1 MRLTRNFTLEEF
13 TASDQAVRL
22 GIDNTLPAQYA
33 NEVLL
38 TAQMME
44 RVRGFLSEQAG
55 RETPVQVTS
64 GYRCEA
70 LNRAVGGS
78 ERSDHMR
85 MMAVDFRAPGFGTP
99 QQICKTLA
107 PALLELQL
115 GQLILEYGSW
125 VHVSLAIPTKA
136 IDRVITRSANG
147 YTVGIA

>member
-33 NEVLL
+33 NQALL

-44 RVRGFLSEQAG
+44 RVRGYLSEQAG
-55 RETPVQVTS
+55 RDTPIQVTS

-85 MMAVDFRAPGFGTP
+85 MMAVDFRASGFGAP
-99 QQICKTLA
+99 QQICKALA
-107 PALLELQL
+107 PALIELQL

-125 VHVSLAIPTKA
+125 VHVSLAIPSKA
-136 IDRVITRSANG
+136 INRVITRTANG

>member
-1 MRLTRNFTLEEF
+1 MRLTRHFTLEEF

-22 GIDNTLPAQYA
+22 GINNALPAQYVNQA
-33 NEVLL
+33 LL

-44 RVRGFLSEQAG
+44 RVRGYLSEQAG
-55 RETPVQVTS
+55 RDIPIQVTS
-64 GYRCEA
+64 GYRCET
-70 LNRAVGGS
+70 LNRVVGGS

-99 QQICKTLA
+99 QKICKALA

-136 IDRVITRSANG
+136 IDRVITRTVNG
-147 YTVGIA
+147 YTVGIV

>member
-1 MRLTRNFTLEEF
+1 MEEF

-33 NEVLL
+33 NQALL

-136 IDRVITRSANG
+136 IDRVITRTANG

>member
-1 MRLTRNFTLEEF
+1 MRLTRHFTLEEF

-33 NEVLL
+33 NQALL

-99 QQICKTLA
+99 QKICKALA

-125 VHVSLAIPTKA
+125 VHVSLALPTKP
-136 IDRVITRSANG
+136 IDRVITRTANG

>member
-1 MRLTRNFTLEEF
+1 VRLTRHFTLEEF

-22 GIDNTLPAQYA
+22 GINNALPAQYVNQA
-33 NEVLL
+33 LL

-44 RVRGFLSEQAG
+44 RVRGFLTEQAG
-55 RETPVQVTS
+55 RDIPIQVTS
-64 GYRCEA
+64 GYRCET
-70 LNRAVGGS
+70 LNRVVGGS

-99 QQICKTLA
+99 QQICKALA

-136 IDRVITRSANG
+136 IDRVITRTVNG
-147 YTVGIA
+147 YTVGIV

>member
-1 MRLTRNFTLEEF
+1 MRLTRHFTLQEI

-33 NEVLL
+33 NQALL

-44 RVRGFLSEQAG
+44 RVRGFLTEQAG
-55 RETPVQVTS
+55 RDIPIQVTS
-64 GYRCEA
+64 GYRCAA

-85 MMAVDFRAPGFGTP
+85 MMAVDFRASGFGTP
-99 QQICKTLA
+99 QQICKALA

-125 VHVSLAIPTKA
+125 VHVSLAIPSKV
-136 IDRVITRSANG
+136 INRVITRTANG
-147 YTVGIA
+147 YTLGIA